1 MIVDV
6 NEKGHLFVQTDQMGE
21 VFLMAYTDAGQN
33 LMPFHQRNF
42 FDTIT
47 FVGLQKIF
55 EQTDDLAYLWLNPGS
70 DSVRL
75 NRNVFTSKKLAAGH
89 AVIGRIE
96 LKPGDLVDMFGN
108 EDEVYVFPVID
119 GKPFNYEQ
127 RASPYV
133 ENPTLYHQYKV
144 IQHFSE
150 LDNLIQNA
158 EPALTQKIRQFMRQA
173 GLGADGLVAV
183 QSRIGP
189 RFGSAGGALQIKL
202 PLPVG
207 LLKQLGVLQ
216 EVEAKWPV

>member
-1 MIVDV
+1 
-6 NEKGHLFVQTDQMGE
+6 MG
-21 VFLMAYTDAGQN
+21 
-33 LMPFHQRNF
+33 F
-42 FDTIT
+42 FDRFKKRKTPKKFLSVSQNAESI
-47 FVGLQKIF
+47 
-55 EQTDDLAYLWLNPGS
+55 EADDS
-70 DSVRL
+70 D
-75 NRNVFTSKKLAAGH
+75 
-89 AVIGRIE
+89 IGTIE

-133 ENPTLYHQYKV
+133 ENPALYHQYKV

-150 LDNLIQNA
+150 LGNLIQNA
-158 EPALTQKIRQFMRQA
+158 EPTLKQKIRQFMRQA

-216 EVEAKWPV
+216 GVEAKWPA